1 MTTTVADGLFNLAG
15 AESLAAVS
23 FLIFVLTALPGSR
36 KAPYIYIVTSAAL
49 IALGWLQEQ
58 DGWTWAVEAGARGA
72 LIASLFA
79 VMALLSAVAEYSR
92 LIANC
97 GDVIVHQPPGRRYI
111 VLSAGGHLIS
121 LLLSIGAMSLLGEL
135 VHRALAS
142 HEDQGT
148 AEEIERRR
156 LIRRR
161 RMITAVQ
168 RGFATISIWS
178 PLSVSFAVVMASL
191 PQTDT
196 TAFILSGFS
205 LAMLTLLWGWVLD
218 RLTSPRPRP
227 GSSPGAP
234 KVGRWIDFLPLLG
247 LVAAIFIMAFG
258 LSELFN
264 SAIIV
269 GVIAS
274 IPFLALAWLM
284 RQSRAATHIPLDRQE
299 DPEHRHSYTLSTLR
313 RYLSRLLPSQRS
325 EIGVSGNTAALGVLL
340 AFAIPN
346 DWLVG
351 VVDLLPRPLT
361 LAASIWMV
369 ILLGQLG
376 LNPIITTTLIGT
388 ALAETTLPGASTLPA
403 ALALSSGWCMAVA
416 SSPFTAGVLVAARY
430 GNVGPWVIGHRW
442 NLLFWITAST
452 GLGLTVGTME
462 IIMNGVHP

>member
-1 MTTTVADGLFNLAG
+1 MANGLFAVAD
-15 AESLAAVS
+15 AEAMAAAA
-23 FLIFVLTALPGSR
+23 FLVFVVTALPGSR
-36 KAPYIYIVTSAAL
+36 KTPYIYLLCCAGLLAF
-49 IALGWLQEQ
+49 GWLQDA
-58 DGWTWAVEAGARGA
+58 DGWTWAIEAGARGA

-92 LIANC
+92 LIARC

-135 VHRALAS
+135 VHRALS
-142 HEDQGT
+142 THQDEGT
-148 AEEIERRR
+148 PEEVERRR

-161 RMITAVQ
+161 RMIIAVQ

-196 TAFILSGFS
+196 TAFILAGFS
-205 LAMLTLLWGWVLD
+205 LAMLTLVWGWILD

-227 GSSPGAP
+227 GSGPGRP
-234 KVGRWIDFLPLLG
+234 KEGRWSDFLPLLG
-247 LVAAIFIMAFG
+247 LVAAIFVMAFG
-258 LSELFN
+258 LSELFD
-264 SAIIV
+264 APIIV

-284 RQSRAATHIPLDRQE
+284 RQARASTHIPLDRQD
-299 DPEHRHSYTLSTLR
+299 DPEHAHSYTLSTLR
-313 RYLSRLLPSQRS
+313 RYLAYLLPSQRS
-325 EIGVSGNTAALGVLL
+325 EIGVSGNTAALGILL
-340 AFAIPN
+340 ALAIPS
-346 DWLVG
+346 DWLVSM
-351 VVDLLPRPLT
+351 VEILPRPFT
-361 LAASIWMV
+361 LAASIWAV
-369 ILLGQLG
+369 ILMGQLG

-388 ALAETTLPGASTLPA
+388 ALAETTLPGASTLPS

-430 GNVGPWVIGHRW
+430 GNVGPWVIGHHW
-442 NLLFWITAST
+442 NLLFCLTAAT
-452 GLGLTVGTME
+452 GLGLIVGGME
-462 IIMNGVHP
+462 ASINGAGF